1 MFSARTKQGPHL
13 CPSGTAPPPTP
24 SLSPLLGG
32 SFPEATPRACG
43 EGTPASVLQGD
54 AARLWAP
61 AGDTKHGRPRKGG
74 EERKPPSG
82 TRRRVPAVTPP
93 APRARPPSGP
103 LQAVTRAL
111 CTLPSEEAR
120 RPPAPQAPDA
130 SLAAWHPGGK
140 ATTSPP
146 APV

>member
-32 SFPEATPRACG
+32 SFPEATPRARG

-54 AARLWAP
+54 AAWLWAP
-61 AGDTKHGRPRKGG
+61 AGDTKHRRPRKGG

-82 TRRRVPAVTPP
+82 TRRRVP
-93 APRARPPSGP
+93 RSHPPSPASTATIWTPASCDEGVVHTSQRRGP
-103 LQAVTRAL
+103 T
-111 CTLPSEEAR
+111 PSC
-120 RPPAPQAPDA
+120 PAGP
-130 SLAAWHPGGK
+130 
-140 ATTSPP
+140 
-146 APV
+146 